1 MMSQWPKSIKAR
13 THALDSISSLTLEL
27 HASLH
32 ELLLNQLSRTM
43 TERRKKGKKKKGQ
56 AVVSLLR
63 MVLLLGCCRGGTS
76 EREENRDKTLHDRK
90 RTQTMKIIKPK
101 KSLFFGTLQNPGAE
115 KSGRV
120 DSTGNQAQVCEENG
134 QDTSGQ
140 HEDTDVKSQV
150 YKGNGQDVT
159 GPKDDTGVQTVVTGP
174 SSSPPSQTSTN
185 GHNGASISSV
195 ENRTYGRGRCANTWR
210 RRKWVF
216 GILRVGRRYNRPI
229 FKPVQRRSSRALLPL
244 IVQHV
249 RPGTNVLSDEW

>member
-13 THALDSISSLTLEL
+13 TRALDSISSLTLEL
-27 HASLH
+27 RASLH

-90 RTQTMKIIKPK
+90 RTQTMKIMKPK

-120 DSTGNQAQVCEENG
+120 DSTGNQSQVCEENG

-195 ENRTYGRGRCANTWR
+195 ENRTVR
-210 RRKWVF
+210 RRKVTFAADVQLIPEPSNHDDLEIWKRTVCKHMAEKK
-216 GILRVGRRYNRPI
+216 VGLWDSEGWPTV
-229 FKPVQRRSSRALLPL
+229 KQ
-244 IVQHV
+244 
-249 RPGTNVLSDEW
+249 TNFQTGPA